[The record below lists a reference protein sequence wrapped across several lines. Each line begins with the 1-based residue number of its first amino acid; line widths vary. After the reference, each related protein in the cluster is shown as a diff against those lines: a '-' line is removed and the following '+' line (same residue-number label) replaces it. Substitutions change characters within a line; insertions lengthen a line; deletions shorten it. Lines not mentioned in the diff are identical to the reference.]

1 MLWLALLLVAA
12 TASAQQM
19 ALPLKVRA
27 NGRYFVDQN
36 GTPVFWLGTTQW
48 ELFHG
53 YNQEDARTIL
63 EESRKNGFTF
73 VQVGFLGVGDDT
85 RPNVYGQKP
94 WLNNDPLMP
103 NDAYFRNVDAVL
115 QMARDNNLIVSVS
128 VFHQLHRKRVTLD
141 RLLGKRQSSVTARE
155 YASSR
160 LRRARA

>member
-1 MLWLALLLVAA
+1 MYPV
-12 TASAQQM
+12 
-19 ALPLKVRA
+19 KVSA

-128 VFHQLHRKRVTLD
+128 VFHQLHRKRVTLENA
-141 RLLGKRQSSVTARE
+141 RRWARWLGNRYLFGTTRQLQFHFCAFRFLP
-155 YASSR
+155 R
-160 LRRARA
+160 H